1 MIAHR
6 GKRMS
11 TDVVLVY
18 PYFNEERDKSIF
30 RYPPLG
36 IGYIAAVLQQEGI
49 KVRVLDCTFSTP
61 DRALSVIRTFRPKIL
76 GIYSMVTM
84 NHHARW
90 LAQQLRN
97 DVELLVAG
105 GPLPTLVPDTFMD
118 LFDVV
123 VLGEGEYT
131 FLELVQA
138 HLDSRPWD
146 KIPGIAYAPHAKHIQ
161 LNDRRELEPDLN
173 KLPLPAREMFPNQG
187 YKKYWKRYH
196 GYTATNLISSRGCPY
211 NCDFCS
217 SPIFGRSYRE
227 RSADSVCAEMVE
239 IESLGYERAFFSD
252 DCFTLNPKRVRQVC
266 ESLIKEN
273 LDLKWMCLS
282 RVDTL
287 SRDMAAIMAKAGCAQ
302 VFFGIESG
310 SPRVLQIMNKR
321 INLDSVRHAI
331 AASHNAGI
339 KTGGFFILG
348 YPGETNESLL
358 ETLRFSSR
366 LSLDYLSYSFPYPI
380 IGTGLYEKVAHVINQ
395 PEWRKQ
401 KGHASRHQLL
411 FEGGFSEGKLHFAS
425 AKGLIEHLLRK
436 KGLIG
441 ESTADV
447 FERITDAL
455 LPKLT

>member
-1 MIAHR
+1 
-6 GKRMS
+6 MS

-36 IGYIAAVLQQEGI
+36 IGYLAAVLQRAGI
-49 KVRVLDCTFSTP
+49 KVRVLDCTFSTSERTVAVI
-61 DRALSVIRTFRPKIL
+61 RALRPKIL
-76 GIYSMVTM
+76 GIYSMVTI

-97 DVELLVAG
+97 EVELLVAG
-105 GPLPTLVPDTFMD
+105 GPLPTLVPDTFLD
-118 LFDVV
+118 LFDAVV
-123 VLGEGEYT
+123 VGEGEYT

-138 HLDSRPWD
+138 HLDGRPWD
-146 KIPGIAYAPHAKHIQ
+146 RILGIAYAPSTDSIV
-161 LNDRRELEPDLN
+161 LNDRRGLEQDLN
-173 KLPLPAREMFPNQG
+173 RLPLPAREMFPNQA
-187 YKKYWKRYH
+187 YKEYWNRYH

-227 RSADSVCAEMVE
+227 RSASSVCAEMVE

-252 DCFTLNPKRVRQVC
+252 DCFTLNPKRVRQIC

-287 SRDMAAIMAKAGCAQ
+287 SRDMARIMAKAGCVQ

-321 INLDSVRHAI
+321 INLHNVRNAI
-331 AASHNAGI
+331 SASHSAGI

-380 IGTGLYEKVAHVINQ
+380 IGTGLYEKVADVINQ
-395 PEWRKQ
+395 PEWIKQ

-436 KGLIG
+436 KGSMG
-441 ESTADV
+441 QSTADV

-455 LPKLT
+455 LPKLR